1 MNALRRILL
10 VFYSL
15 VLLAALGGIGALA
28 WNQDQQL
35 DLDVEDLNI
44 QAFIEADN
52 AEKWVLTGIIAGIG
66 LFALITLLIA
76 IWPRR
81 RPSRG
86 ALRIR
91 QTDGGTV

>member
-44 QAFIEADN
+44 QAFGQSFVSTCLTVHNGDLLAGSADG
-52 AEKWVLTGIIAGIG
+52 KV
-66 LFALITLLIA
+66 
-76 IWPRR
+76 R
-81 RPSRG
+81 
-86 ALRIR
+86 RIR
-91 QTDGGTV
+91 ATDGAVLAPVRWAFATRPAP